1 MRRSSITLAII
12 TLALLMIPAVGMQFS
27 DEVQWTAFDFV
38 FAGILIFGTGFLFE
52 LARKKANNKAYTL
65 ASAVALA
72 GIFLLI
78 WVNGAVG
85 IIGDSGIN
93 VLYGSVFLTGLIG
106 SLIARFKPRGMAI
119 TLFATAIVQLLVPVV
134 ALLMNTPDFSP
145 GVVHVFLLNGIF
157 AGLFAV
163 SGSLFRQAEVTG
175 HS

>member
-1 MRRSSITLAII
+1 MKRSSITLAII
-12 TLALLMIPAVGMQFS
+12 TLALLIIPAVGMQFS

-38 FAGILIFGTGFLFE
+38 FAGILIFGTGLLFE
-52 LARKKANNKAYTL
+52 LARKKVNNKAYTL

-78 WVNGAVG
+78 WINGAVG

-93 VLYGSVFLTGLIG
+93 VLYGAVFLTGLIG

-119 TLFATAIVQLLVPVV
+119 TLFTTAIVQLLVPVV

-157 AGLFAV
+157 VGLFAV
-163 SGSLFRQAEVTG
+163 SGALFHRASTD
-175 HS
+175 SR